1 MPARN
6 TPGQT
11 EEKSYRVTPDRLILD
26 KFPTET
32 KPNSKRK
39 IYVYLRPVDP
49 QEVSDHQAAPN
60 VSENNHIQG
69 TEQEFEEPDQ
79 SPKHQFDGK
88 NENEQKL
95 NNKTI
100 RGSPKTLNKTLNNRM
115 HSILEFP
122 NFN

>member
-49 QEVSDHQAAPN
+49 QEVSDSQAAPN
-60 VSENNHIQG
+60 FSENNHVQE
-69 TEQEFEEPDQ
+69 TEQKEFEEPEQ
-79 SPKHQFDGK
+79 SPEPQFDGK
-88 NENEQKL
+88 SENEQTL
-95 NNKTI
+95 NNITI
-100 RGSPKTLNKTLNNRM
+100 RGSPKTLNNRM
-115 HSILEFP
+115 HSILEFS